1 MIRALMVLFTAFT
14 LLVGCNEKQ
23 DQAST
28 SSNGGSVTLWTEKTE
43 LFMEYPALVVG
54 EEARFAVHLTWLDNF
69 KPVKEGTVQLIF
81 EPQSGEQVTA
91 TAEKPTS
98 PGIFRPSITFQ
109 QAGTYHVSLTVSG
122 KERETIIVGNLT
134 VYANRDAIPKEEEQ
148 KSAEQLISFL
158 KEQQWK
164 IDFRTIPAVRKPLSG
179 SVRASGDIIPKLKS
193 EVIVSAPFTGTI
205 DLELNEQ
212 MPVVGARVSAGW
224 MLATLS
230 PSAETPGGETNF
242 ASRYVEAETE
252 RTLAEKEYER
262 AKRLFLKQ
270 AISEKSLQ
278 EAEVAFKRAEASYQ
292 TMRKSVT
299 SGTES
304 STSKRTEGRYDF
316 TLRSPLAGTV
326 VETFIV
332 PGRQVKAGDP
342 LFRIINT
349 SSVWIKANVPV
360 TEVGKLN
367 NPTRASFRVPG
378 FEKMFQLH
386 ERNGRLVSF
395 GSAVDEKSRT
405 IPVIFEMTNPDGKLR
420 IGMFAEVYISTGK
433 GISLLAIPESAL
445 IEEEGKYSVYVH
457 VSGES
462 FAKRDVE
469 VDGRDQG
476 YVGILKGLSEGER
489 VVTVGAYQVRLASL
503 STQLPAHGHDH

>member
-1 MIRALMVLFTAFT
+1 LISMTLMI
-14 LLVGCNEKQ
+14 GCNFSEKQ
-23 DQAST
+23 NGSSASDG
-28 SSNGGSVTLWTEKTE
+28 GGSVTLWTEKTE
-43 LFMEYPALVVG
+43 LFMEYPTLVVG

-69 KPVKEGTVQLIF
+69 KPVTEGNVQLIF
-81 EPQSGEQVTA
+81 EQQSGEQVTA

-98 PGIFRPSITFQ
+98 PGIFRPAIAFQ
-109 QAGTYHVSLTVSG
+109 QAGTYHVSMMVSG
-122 KERETIIVGNLT
+122 AERDTIIVGNLT
-134 VYANRDAIPKEEEQ
+134 VHANRDAVQEEEDPM
-148 KSAEQLISFL
+148 SSEPFITFL

-164 IDFRTIPAVRKPLSG
+164 IDFRTTPAVRKPLSG
-179 SVRASGDIIPKLKS
+179 SVRASGEIAPKLKS

-205 DLELNEQ
+205 YLEQNEQ
-212 MPVVGARVSAGW
+212 MPVVGTKVSAGW
-224 MLATLS
+224 ILATLS

-262 AKRLFLKQ
+262 AKRLFRMQ

-278 EAEVAFKRAEASYQ
+278 EAEVAFKRAEAGYQ

-299 SGTES
+299 SGPES
-304 STSKRTEGRYDF
+304 STSKRVEGRYDF
-316 TLRSPLAGTV
+316 TLRSPIAGTV

-332 PGRQVKAGDP
+332 PGKQVKAGDP
-342 LFRIINT
+342 LFRIINA

-360 TEVGKLN
+360 TEIGKLN
-367 NPTRASFRVPG
+367 NPKRASFRVPG
-378 FEKMFQLH
+378 FEEMFQLH

-395 GSAVDEKSRT
+395 GSVVDEKNRT

-420 IGMFAEVYISTGK
+420 IGMFAEIYISSGK
-433 GISLLAIPESAL
+433 GVSLLAIPESAL

-476 YVGILKGLSEGER
+476 YVGILKGLSEGDR

>member
-1 MIRALMVLFTAFT
+1 RA
-14 LLVGCNEKQ
+14 
-23 DQAST
+23 D
-28 SSNGGSVTLWTEKTE
+28 
-43 LFMEYPALVVG
+43 
-54 EEARFAVHLTWLDNF
+54 
-69 KPVKEGTVQLIF
+69 
-81 EPQSGEQVTA
+81 A
-91 TAEKPTS
+91 TY
-98 PGIFRPSITFQ
+98 Q
-109 QAGTYHVSLTVSG
+109 
-122 KERETIIVGNLT
+122 
-134 VYANRDAIPKEEEQ
+134 
-148 KSAEQLISFL
+148 
-158 KEQQWK
+158 
-164 IDFRTIPAVRKPLSG
+164 
-179 SVRASGDIIPKLKS
+179 
-193 EVIVSAPFTGTI
+193 
-205 DLELNEQ
+205 
-212 MPVVGARVSAGW
+212 
-224 MLATLS
+224 TLS
-230 PSAETPGGETNF
+230 
-242 ASRYVEAETE
+242 
-252 RTLAEKEYER
+252 
-262 AKRLFLKQ
+262 
-270 AISEKSLQ
+270 
-278 EAEVAFKRAEASYQ
+278 
-292 TMRKSVT
+292 KSVT

-316 TLRSPLAGTV
+316 TLRSPIAGTV

-332 PGRQVKAGDP
+332 PGKQVKAGDP

-360 TEVGKLN
+360 TEVGKLD
-367 NPTRASFRVPG
+367 NPRRASFRVPG
-378 FEKMFQLH
+378 FEEMFQVH

-405 IPVIFEMTNPDGKLR
+405 IPVIFETTNPDGKLR

-469 VDGRDQG
+469 VDGRDQR